1 MLQPFAFV
9 GTPQVDIAEAEGAP
23 PAVQHLPI
31 EAQDAFARYAFR
43 RRSKRGEAVIEA
55 WAIGIADARE
65 QVPKCESGIFPRVNE
80 EDAEQSIAFRRR
92 LRLEVESRQSVPK
105 RCGRI
110 FHVRRARANFRPCLA
125 DCSGGNERFVA
136 VELEADPAHGGAQK
150 AGAGVVYVQRGDAP
164 EVHSDGGRG
173 IHGGLTRPGPD
184 DGVNGATFESERYA
198 DWAAR
203 DQNQDRN
210 QG

>member
-1 MLQPFAFV
+1 MVQPCAFV
-9 GTPQVDIAEAEGAP
+9 GTTQVDIAEAEGAP

-65 QVPKCESGIFPRVNE
+65 QVPKCESVIFPRVNK

-136 VELEADPAHGGAQK
+136 VELEADPPHGGAQK
-150 AGAGVVYVQRGDAP
+150 AAAGVVYLQRFDAP
-164 EVHSDGGRG
+164 GVPNDHGSG
-173 IHGGLTRPGPD
+173 IPD
-184 DGVNGATFESERYA
+184 YFTPRAPTDCH
-198 DWAAR
+198 
-203 DQNQDRN
+203 
-210 QG
+210 

>member
-65 QVPKCESGIFPRVNE
+65 QVPKCESVIFPRVNKG
-80 EDAEQSIAFRRR
+80 DAEQSIAFRRP
-92 LRLEVESRQSVPK
+92 LKLEEESRQSVPK

-110 FHVRRARANFRPCLA
+110 CKGRGAGANFRACLG
-125 DCSGGNERFVA
+125 DCAGGNERFVA

-150 AGAGVVYVQRGDAP
+150 DGAGVVYVQRVDAP
-164 EVHSDGGRG
+164 EVQSDGGRG
-173 IHGGLTRPGPD
+173 IHDELTRRGPD
-184 DGVNGATFESERYA
+184 DGVNGATFE
-198 DWAAR
+198 
-203 DQNQDRN
+203 
-210 QG
+210 